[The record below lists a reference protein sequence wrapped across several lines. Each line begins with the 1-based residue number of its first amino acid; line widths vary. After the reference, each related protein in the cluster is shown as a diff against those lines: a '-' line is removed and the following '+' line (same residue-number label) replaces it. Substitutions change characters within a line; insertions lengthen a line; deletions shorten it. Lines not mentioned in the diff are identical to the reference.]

1 MVLLLQVRERATA
14 SLVRKGILV
23 EESSP
28 KPAAAATLH
37 YAAALFDPMHSSITY
52 RLGELGV
59 AKKAAV
65 VSQLRVLLIDQPL
78 NVDVVGEESLMKQ
91 RMTAAR
97 NMVLCVLA
105 RYSDVVD
112 EVTKQWNEEERRQA
126 GERLSKKT
134 TELLTNE
141 ETRQIS
147 SIDDIE
153 SSLYWIV
160 RYFTQ

>member
-1 MVLLLQVRERATA
+1 
-14 SLVRKGILV
+14 
-23 EESSP
+23 
-28 KPAAAATLH
+28 
-37 YAAALFDPMHSSITY
+37 MHSSITY

-112 EVTKQWNEEERRQA
+112 AVTKQWNEEERRQA
-126 GERLSKKT
+126 GERLSKMT